1 MLPGGLCH
9 QAELTNT
16 ETSESGNA
24 AAGSQGA
31 GPSSHGDGVPAGRL
45 APLAIGALGVVF
57 GDIGTSPLY
66 TFREAF
72 HGARETVAIPEHV
85 FGILSLLFWTLT
97 IIVSFKYA
105 LLMLRADNQGQ
116 GGLLALIGLA
126 IRSAAKSGHREKFL
140 ALGIVGAALFYGDG
154 MITPAISILSA
165 VEGIE
170 IARPELGFLVI
181 PITIAIVV
189 ALFAVQRFGTAFMGA
204 FFGPIIMIWFATLGI
219 LGILQIVRQPEI
231 LLALSPHY
239 AIMFLVQNIGLAFPV
254 MGAVLLAVTGAEA
267 LYADLGHF
275 GRKPIQLGWF
285 AFVLP
290 CLMLNYFG
298 QGALVL
304 ERPEA
309 VVNPFYLLAPD
320 WFLYP
325 LIGLATAATII
336 ASQAVISGAFSLSWQ
351 AMRMGICP
359 RLLIEHT
366 SAHHHGQIY
375 VPQINWILMIC
386 VIMLVIGFKSS
397 SGLASAYGIAVTGT
411 MIIDTIIAFFVFRS
425 LWKWS
430 LQRTVL
436 ICGFILVVEAML
448 LGSSLL
454 KVLDGGWFS
463 LLIGAIV
470 IFILSTW
477 MDGRGLL
484 AKRHGAGSL
493 TEEEFLGA
501 LSERHLSRV
510 SGTAVFLTAQT
521 DRVPFALLH
530 NMRHNRVLHERI
542 VMATLTTEARPFVP
556 EAERI
561 EVRHFDR
568 GFSRLIVHYG
578 FADEPDLPAAMRLA
592 ARHGLEL
599 DPESVSYFIG
609 RERIVPRQKSA
620 MSGWRRWL
628 FILLSDTEISASDYF
643 KIPVGRI
650 IELGARTEI

>member
-1 MLPGGLCH
+1 MVPPTNV
-9 QAELTNT
+9 TNT
-16 ETSESGNA
+16 TSNHSGGAAPESQDAISTSVGN
-24 AAGSQGA
+24 
-31 GPSSHGDGVPAGRL
+31 VPAGRL

-72 HGARETVAIPEHV
+72 HGAGEASANPDHV
-85 FGILSLLFWTLT
+85 FGILSLIFWTVM

-165 VEGIE
+165 VEGLE
-170 IARPELGFLVI
+170 IAQPEFGKFVL
-181 PITIAIVV
+181 PITIAIVIG
-189 ALFAVQRFGTAFMGA
+189 LFAVQRHGTARVGA
-204 FFGPIIMIWFATLGI
+204 FFGPIIMVWFSTLAV
-219 LGILQIVRQPEI
+219 LGVRQIVGHPEI
-231 LLALSPHY
+231 LFALSPHF
-239 AIMFLVQNIGLAFPV
+239 ALMFLIQNIGLAFPV

-275 GRKPIQLGWF
+275 GRKPIQAGWF

-309 VVNPFYLLAPD
+309 VVNPFYLLAPE

-325 LIGLATAATII
+325 LVGLATLATII

-359 RLLIEHT
+359 RLLIQHT

-375 VPQINWILMIC
+375 VPQINWILMVC
-386 VIMLVIGFKSS
+386 VILLVIGFKSS

-411 MIIDTIIAFFVFRS
+411 MIIDTIIAFFVFRA

-430 LQRTVL
+430 LRRTVL
-436 ICGFILVVEAML
+436 ICGFILMVEALL

-454 KVLDGGWFS
+454 KVMDGGWFP
-463 LLIGAIV
+463 LLIGAII

-510 SGTAVFLTAQT
+510 PGTALFLTAQT

-542 VMATLTTEARPFVP
+542 VMTTLITEARPFVP
-556 EAERI
+556 ESERI
-561 EVRHFDR
+561 EVREFGR
-568 GFSRLIVHYG
+568 GFWRLIVRYG
-578 FADEPDLPAAMRLA
+578 FADEPNLPAAMRLA
-592 ARHGLEL
+592 AHQGLEL

-643 KIPVGRI
+643 RIPVGRI

>member
-1 MLPGGLCH
+1 V
-9 QAELTNT
+9 T
-16 ETSESGNA
+16 TSTPTQD
-24 AAGSQGA
+24 SQDGIPSPDTSHAPTGA
-31 GPSSHGDGVPAGRL
+31 L

-72 HGARETVAIPEHV
+72 HGAGEVMANPDHV
-85 FGILSLLFWTLT
+85 FGILSLIFWTIT

-105 LLMLRADNQGQ
+105 LLILRADNQGQ

-126 IRSAAKSGHREKFL
+126 IQSASKPGRREKFL

-165 VEGIE
+165 VEGLK
-170 IARPELGFLVI
+170 IAQPNLDKDWIVA
-181 PITIAIVV
+181 ITIVIVIG
-189 ALFAVQRFGTAFMGA
+189 LFAIQSRGTGLVGA
-204 FFGPIIMIWFATLGI
+204 FFGPVMMLWFTTLGV
-219 LGILQIVRQPEI
+219 LGLLQIVGHPEI

-239 AIMFLVQNIGLAFPV
+239 ALSFLFQNIGIAFPV

-275 GRKPIQLGWF
+275 GRKPIQTSWF
-285 AFVLP
+285 VFVLP
-290 CLMLNYFG
+290 CLTLNYFG

-304 ERPEA
+304 AHPEA
-309 VVNPFYLLAPD
+309 VANPFYLLAPD

-325 LIGLATAATII
+325 LIGLATMATII

-351 AMRMGICP
+351 AMRMGVCP
-359 RLLIEHT
+359 RLLITHT
-366 SAHHHGQIY
+366 SAHHQGQIY
-375 VPQINWILMIC
+375 VPQINWLLMIC
-386 VIMLVIGFKSS
+386 VILLVVGFKSS
-397 SGLASAYGIAVTGT
+397 SGLANAYGIAVTGT
-411 MIIDTIIAFFVFRS
+411 MIIDTIIAYFVFRS
-425 LWKWS
+425 LWRWS
-430 LQRTVL
+430 LLRTALV
-436 ICGFILVVEAML
+436 IGFILLVEASL
-448 LGSSLL
+448 LGASLL
-454 KVLDGGWFS
+454 KVLDGGWFP
-463 LLIGAIV
+463 LLIGAII
-470 IFILSTW
+470 IFVLSTW

-510 SGTAVFLTAQT
+510 PGTALFLTAQI

-530 NMRHNRVLHERI
+530 NMRHNRILHERV
-542 VMATLTTEARPFVP
+542 VMTTLITEARPFVP
-556 EAERI
+556 DGERI
-561 EVRHFDR
+561 EVRELSR
-568 GFSRLIVHYG
+568 GFWRIIVHYG
-578 FADEPDLPAAMRLA
+578 FADEPNLPAAMQMA
-592 ARHGLEL
+592 AKHGLVM
-599 DPESVSYFIG
+599 DPEAVSYFIG
-609 RERIVPRQKSA
+609 RERIVPRAKSA

-643 KIPVGRI
+643 RIPVGRI

>member
-1 MLPGGLCH
+1 MPD
-9 QAELTNT
+9 
-16 ETSESGNA
+16 
-24 AAGSQGA
+24 SQGPA
-31 GPSSHGDGVPAGRL
+31 TAPSTDHTPHGAL

-57 GDIGTSPLY
+57 GDIGTSPIY

-72 HGARETVAIPEHV
+72 HGAGEVTANPAHV
-85 FGILSLLFWTLT
+85 FGILSLIFWMVM
-97 IIVSFKYA
+97 IVVSFKYA
-105 LLMLRADNQGQ
+105 LLILRADNQGQ

-126 IRSAAKSGHREKFL
+126 IRSASKPGRREKFL

-170 IARPELGFLVI
+170 VARPEMAQWVV
-181 PITIAIVV
+181 PITIAIVIG
-189 ALFAVQRFGTAFMGA
+189 LFAVQSRGTGA
-204 FFGPIIMIWFATLGI
+204 VGALFGPIVMVWFTTLGV
-219 LGILQIVRQPEI
+219 LGLTQILQHPQI
-231 LLALSPHY
+231 LLAVSPHY
-239 AIMFLVQNIGLAFPV
+239 ALSFLFHNIGIAFPV

-275 GRKPIQLGWF
+275 GRKPIQVSWF
-285 AFVLP
+285 FFVLP

-304 ERPEA
+304 VRPDA
-309 VVNPFYLLAPD
+309 VINPFYLMAPD

-351 AMRMGICP
+351 AMRMGVCP
-359 RLLIEHT
+359 RLLITHT
-366 SAHHHGQIY
+366 SARHQGQIY
-375 VPQINWILMIC
+375 VPQINWLLMIC
-386 VIMLVIGFKSS
+386 VLLLVIGFKSS
-397 SGLASAYGIAVTGT
+397 SGLANAYGIAVTGT
-411 MIIDTIIAFFVFRS
+411 MIIDTIIAFFVFRA

-430 LQRTVL
+430 PARSIL
-436 ICGFILVVEAML
+436 ICGFILLVEASL
-448 LGSSLL
+448 LSASML
-454 KVLDGGWFS
+454 KVLDGGWFP
-463 LLIGAIV
+463 LLIGAII

-510 SGTAVFLTAQT
+510 PGTGLFLTAQI

-530 NMRHNRVLHERI
+530 NMRHNRILHERV
-542 VMATLTTEARPFVP
+542 VMTTLITEARPFVP
-556 EAERI
+556 DAERVQVK
-561 EVRHFDR
+561 ELGR
-568 GFSRLIVHYG
+568 GFWRIIVRYG
-578 FADEPDLPAAMRLA
+578 FADEPNLPAAMRIA
-592 ARHGLEL
+592 AKHGLDL

-609 RERIVPRQKSA
+609 RERIVPRAKSA

-643 KIPVGRI
+643 RIPVGRI

>member
-1 MLPGGLCH
+1 M
-9 QAELTNT
+9 TNT
-16 ETSESGNA
+16 DTSDTGNA
-24 AAGSQGA
+24 ASQLHETGT
-31 GPSSHGDGVPAGRL
+31 SSHNDGSGEPAGRL

-85 FGILSLLFWTLT
+85 FGILSLIFWTVT

-165 VEGIE
+165 VEGLE
-170 IARPELGFLVI
+170 IARPELGTFVI

-189 ALFAVQRFGTAFMGA
+189 GLFAAQRYGTARVGA
-204 FFGPIIMIWFATLGI
+204 LFGPIIMIWFSTLAV
-219 LGILQIVRQPEI
+219 LGVLQIVKHPEI

-239 AIMFLVQNIGLAFPV
+239 ALLFLAENVGLAFPV

-275 GRKPIQLGWF
+275 GRKPIQAGWF

-304 ERPEA
+304 EQPEA

-325 LIGLATAATII
+325 LIGLATLATII

-359 RLLIEHT
+359 RLLIQHT

-386 VIMLVIGFKSS
+386 VILLVVGFKSS

-411 MIIDTIIAFFVFRS
+411 MIIDTVIAFFVFRA

-430 LQRTVL
+430 LQRTLLV
-436 ICGFILVVEAML
+436 CGFIFIVEALL

-454 KVLDGGWFS
+454 KVLDGGWFP
-463 LLIGAIV
+463 LLIGAII
-470 IFILSTW
+470 IFVLSTW

-510 SGTAVFLTAQT
+510 PGTALFLTAQT

-542 VMATLTTEARPFVP
+542 VMTTLITEARPFVP
-556 EAERI
+556 EAERV
-561 EVRHFDR
+561 EVRDFGR
-568 GFSRLIVHYG
+568 GFWRLIVHYG
-578 FADEPDLPAAMRLA
+578 FADEPDLPAAMRQA
-592 ARHGLEL
+592 AKDGLQL

-643 KIPVGRI
+643 RIPVGRI

>member
-1 MLPGGLCH
+1 M
-9 QAELTNT
+9 T
-16 ETSESGNA
+16 TSA
-24 AAGSQGA
+24 QIPDSQGPA
-31 GPSSHGDGVPAGRL
+31 TAPSTDHTPHGAL

-57 GDIGTSPLY
+57 GDIGTSPIY

-72 HGARETVAIPEHV
+72 HGAGEVTANPAHV
-85 FGILSLLFWTLT
+85 FGILSLIFWMVM
-97 IIVSFKYA
+97 IVVSFKYA
-105 LLMLRADNQGQ
+105 LLILRADNQGQ

-126 IRSAAKSGHREKFL
+126 IRSASKPGRREKFL

-170 IARPELGFLVI
+170 VARPEMAQWVV
-181 PITIAIVV
+181 PITIAIVIG
-189 ALFAVQRFGTAFMGA
+189 LFAVQSRGTGA
-204 FFGPIIMIWFATLGI
+204 VGALFGPIVMVWFTTLGV
-219 LGILQIVRQPEI
+219 LGLTQILQHPQI
-231 LLALSPHY
+231 LLAVSPHY
-239 AIMFLVQNIGLAFPV
+239 ALSFLFHNIGIAFPV

-275 GRKPIQLGWF
+275 GRKPIQVSWF
-285 AFVLP
+285 FFVLP

-304 ERPEA
+304 VRPDA
-309 VVNPFYLLAPD
+309 VINPFYLMAPD

-351 AMRMGICP
+351 AMRMGVCP
-359 RLLIEHT
+359 RLLITHT
-366 SAHHHGQIY
+366 SARHQGQIY
-375 VPQINWILMIC
+375 VPQINWLLMIC
-386 VIMLVIGFKSS
+386 VLLLVIGFKSS
-397 SGLASAYGIAVTGT
+397 SGLANAYGIAVTGT
-411 MIIDTIIAFFVFRS
+411 MIIDTIIAFFVFRA

-430 LQRTVL
+430 PARSIL
-436 ICGFILVVEAML
+436 ICGFILLVEASL
-448 LGSSLL
+448 LSASML
-454 KVLDGGWFS
+454 KVLDGGWFP
-463 LLIGAIV
+463 LLIGAII

-510 SGTAVFLTAQT
+510 PGTGLFLTAQI

-530 NMRHNRVLHERI
+530 NMRHNRILHERV
-542 VMATLTTEARPFVP
+542 VMTTLITEARPFVP
-556 EAERI
+556 DAERVQVK
-561 EVRHFDR
+561 ELGR
-568 GFSRLIVHYG
+568 GFWRIIVRYG
-578 FADEPDLPAAMRLA
+578 FADEPNLPAAMRIA
-592 ARHGLEL
+592 AKHGLDL

-609 RERIVPRQKSA
+609 RERIVPRAKSA

-643 KIPVGRI
+643 RIPVGRI

>member
-1 MLPGGLCH
+1 M
-9 QAELTNT
+9 T
-16 ETSESGNA
+16 TSVQTPDSQVPA
-24 AAGSQGA
+24 AAPAHDHAPQGA
-31 GPSSHGDGVPAGRL
+31 L

-72 HGARETVAIPEHV
+72 HGAGEVMANPTHV
-85 FGILSLLFWTLT
+85 FGILSLIFWTVT
-97 IIVSFKYA
+97 IIVSLKYA
-105 LLMLRADNQGQ
+105 LLILRADNQGQ

-126 IRSAAKSGHREKFL
+126 IRSAVKPGRREKFL

-165 VEGIE
+165 VEGLK
-170 IARPELGFLVI
+170 IAQPNLDKDWIVA
-181 PITIAIVV
+181 ITIVIVIG
-189 ALFAVQRFGTAFMGA
+189 LFAIQSRGTGAVGA
-204 FFGPIIMIWFATLGI
+204 FFGPIMVVWFATLGI
-219 LGILQIVRQPEI
+219 LGLWQIVGHPEI
-231 LLALSPHY
+231 LMALSPHY
-239 AIMFLVQNIGLAFPV
+239 ALSFLFHNIGIAFPV

-275 GRKPIQLGWF
+275 GRKPIQASWF
-285 AFVLP
+285 VYVLP
-290 CLMLNYFG
+290 CLTLNYFG

-304 ERPEA
+304 AHPEA
-309 VVNPFYLLAPD
+309 VTNPFYLLAPD

-351 AMRMGICP
+351 AMRMGVCP
-359 RLLIEHT
+359 RLLITHT
-366 SAHHHGQIY
+366 SAHHQGQIY
-375 VPQINWILMIC
+375 VPQINWLLMIC
-386 VIMLVIGFKSS
+386 VLMLVIGFKSS
-397 SGLASAYGIAVTGT
+397 SGLANAYGIAVTGT
-411 MIIDTIIAFFVFRS
+411 MIIDTIIAYFVFRS
-425 LWKWS
+425 LWNWS
-430 LQRTVL
+430 QQRALLV
-436 ICGFILVVEAML
+436 CGFILLVEGSL
-448 LGSSLL
+448 LGASLL
-454 KVLDGGWFS
+454 KVLDGGWFP
-463 LLIGAIV
+463 LLIGAII

-493 TEEEFLGA
+493 TEDEFLGA

-510 SGTAVFLTAQT
+510 PGTGLFLTAQI

-530 NMRHNRVLHERI
+530 NMRHNRILHERV
-542 VMATLTTEARPFVP
+542 VMTTLITEARPFVP
-556 EAERI
+556 DAERVQVK
-561 EVRHFDR
+561 ELGR
-568 GFSRLIVHYG
+568 GFWRIIVRYG
-578 FADEPDLPAAMRLA
+578 FADEPNLPAAMRIA
-592 ARHGLEL
+592 AKHGLNL

-609 RERIVPRQKSA
+609 RERIVPRAKSA

-643 KIPVGRI
+643 RIPVGRI

>member
-1 MLPGGLCH
+1 M
-9 QAELTNT
+9 TNT
-16 ETSESGNA
+16 ESSESGSA
-24 AAGSQGA
+24 AEVPHAA
-31 GPSSHGDGVPAGRL
+31 DASSHSGVPAGRL

-85 FGILSLLFWTLT
+85 FGILSLIFWTVT

-105 LLMLRADNQGQ
+105 ILMLRADNQGQ

-126 IRSAAKSGHREKFL
+126 IRSAAKSGRREKFL

-165 VEGIE
+165 VEGLE
-170 IARPELGFLVI
+170 IARPELSSFVI

-189 ALFAVQRFGTAFMGA
+189 GLFAVQSHGTARVGA
-204 FFGPIIMIWFATLGI
+204 FFGPIIMIWFATLGV
-219 LGILQIVRQPEI
+219 LGIAQIVHHPEI
-231 LLALSPHY
+231 FLALSPHY
-239 AIMFLVQNIGLAFPV
+239 ALSFLFNNIGLAFPV

-267 LYADLGHF
+267 LYVDLGHF
-275 GRKPIQLGWF
+275 GRKPITVGWF
-285 AFVLP
+285 FFVLP

-309 VVNPFYLLAPD
+309 VANPFYLLAPD

-325 LIGLATAATII
+325 LIGLATLATII

-366 SAHHHGQIY
+366 SARHHGQIY

-386 VIMLVIGFKSS
+386 VILLVIGFKSS

-411 MIIDTIIAFFVFRS
+411 MIIDTVIAFFVFRA

-430 LQRTVL
+430 LQKTVL
-436 ICGFILVVEAML
+436 ICGFILIVESML

-454 KVLDGGWFS
+454 KVLDGGWFP
-463 LLIGAIV
+463 LLIGAV
-470 IFILSTW
+470 IIFVLSTW

-501 LSERHLSRV
+501 LSERHLTRV
-510 SGTAVFLTAQT
+510 AGTAVFLTGQV

-542 VMATLTTEARPFVP
+542 IMTTVTTEARPFVP
-556 EAERI
+556 DAERI
-561 EVRHFDR
+561 EVRDFGR
-568 GFSRLIVHYG
+568 GFTRLIVHYG

-592 ARHGLEL
+592 GRHGLDL

-609 RERIVPRQKSA
+609 RERIVPRAKSA

-643 KIPVGRI
+643 RIPVGRI

>member
-1 MLPGGLCH
+1 MQTPD
-9 QAELTNT
+9 
-16 ETSESGNA
+16 
-24 AAGSQGA
+24 SQGPA
-31 GPSSHGDGVPAGRL
+31 TAPSTDHTPHGAL

-57 GDIGTSPLY
+57 GDIGTSPIY

-72 HGARETVAIPEHV
+72 HGAGEATANPAHV
-85 FGILSLLFWTLT
+85 FGILSLIFWMVM
-97 IIVSFKYA
+97 IVVSFKYA
-105 LLMLRADNQGQ
+105 LLILRADNQGQ

-126 IRSAAKSGHREKFL
+126 IQSATKSGRREKFL

-170 IARPELGFLVI
+170 VAEPEMARWVV
-181 PITIAIVV
+181 PITIVIVIG
-189 ALFAVQRFGTAFMGA
+189 LFAVQSRGTGA
-204 FFGPIIMIWFATLGI
+204 VGALFGPIVMIWFTTLGV
-219 LGILQIVRQPEI
+219 LGITQIVQHPDI

-239 AIMFLVQNIGLAFPV
+239 ALSFLFHNIGIAFPV

-275 GRKPIQLGWF
+275 GRKPIQASWF
-285 AFVLP
+285 FFVLP

-304 ERPEA
+304 VHPDA
-309 VVNPFYLLAPD
+309 VINPFYLMAPD

-325 LIGLATAATII
+325 LIGLATLATII

-351 AMRMGICP
+351 AMRMGVCP
-359 RLLIEHT
+359 RLLITHT
-366 SAHHHGQIY
+366 SARHQGQIY
-375 VPQINWILMIC
+375 VPQINWLLMIC
-386 VIMLVIGFKSS
+386 VLLLVVGFQSS
-397 SGLASAYGIAVTGT
+397 SGLANAYGIAVTGT
-411 MIIDTIIAFFVFRS
+411 MIIDTIIAFFVFRA

-430 LQRTVL
+430 PLRTIL
-436 ICGFILVVEAML
+436 ICGFILLVEASL
-448 LGSSLL
+448 LSASML
-454 KVLDGGWFS
+454 KVLDGGWFP
-463 LLIGAIV
+463 LLIGAII

-493 TEEEFLGA
+493 TEDEFLGA

-510 SGTAVFLTAQT
+510 PGTALFLTAQI

-530 NMRHNRVLHERI
+530 NMRHNRILHERI
-542 VMATLTTEARPFVP
+542 VMTTLITEARPFVP
-556 EAERI
+556 DSERI
-561 EVRHFDR
+561 QVRELGR
-568 GFSRLIVHYG
+568 GFWRIIVHYG
-578 FADEPDLPAAMRLA
+578 FADEPDLPAAMRMA
-592 ARHGLEL
+592 AKHGLDM

-609 RERIVPRQKSA
+609 RERIVPRAKSA

-643 KIPVGRI
+643 RIPVGRI